1 MNGWSS
7 LAPILKQYLKSR
19 EEKLLHELCQVVDR
33 KVVEAT
39 VMDLSG
45 MEAFAWLQE
54 CGLLLQKHPSKAK
67 HLSEWMK
74 HVLVHHCSFFM
85 AHQSLRAELQ
95 PLHKALDDRVQSHQS
110 LLRLSG
116 KLDMLLASVNKGSK
130 SLTDKRATDRKMKAK
145 ENAGKVAGKKA
156 GGEDNTKEP
165 LVTFKDG
172 EAEDDDEDDEEEDSD
187 DDDEISPED
196 IMADMEDAHLE
207 DLLID

>member
-1 MNGWSS
+1 VNGWSS

-19 EEKLLHELCQVVDR
+19 EEKLLHELCQVVDK

-45 MEAFAWLQE
+45 MEGFAWLQE
-54 CGLLLQKHPSKAK
+54 CGMLLQKHPSKAK
-67 HLSEWMK
+67 NLSEWMK

-85 AHQSLRAELQ
+85 SNQSLRSELQ

-130 SLTDKRATDRKMKAK
+130 ALTDKRAAERKVKAK
-145 ENAGKVAGKKA
+145 ENAGKPGQKA
-156 GGEDNTKEP
+156 GEDNTKEP
-165 LVTFKDG
+165 LVTYKDG
-172 EAEDDDEDDEEEDSD
+172 EAEDNDEDDEEEESD
-187 DDDEISPED
+187 DDEEISPED
-196 IMADMEDAHLE
+196 ILADMNEAHLE
-207 DLLID
+207 DMLID